1 MSWINKIL
9 KGDRVI
15 WVVMFIL
22 GIISLIAVYSATS
35 SEAHVRVGAYNEQ
48 VLIKHATTL
57 LAGFFM
63 MFAASRINY
72 RRYSRAIELIL
83 LLVFILLIFTYFFGS
98 RINGASRSIM
108 GFQTS
113 ELAKIVL
120 ITYLAKYIV
129 VWNQKDYTFKDLI
142 VPVFLPI
149 LLIVAPIFPE
159 NLSTAAMLFV
169 VCLVMLFIGQIKFK
183 YIMALIGIVVLGM
196 GLYILTDDIVATR
209 RQHKYEKVVRLAEEH
224 PEDIKLQEKAARK
237 PRVSR
242 VKTWIGRIEAVKEEK
257 AAKKALDERGE
268 KVPLKIDDRNAQKT
282 YAKIAVARGGLFG
295 KGSGKSTQRNFLPQ
309 PFSDCIYAII
319 IEEYGLVGGAFV
331 MLLYII
337 LLTRSIRIM
346 RKRPLTFGAMLS
358 FGIAFILIMQAMI
371 NMGVSTGL
379 LPVTGQQLPFISKG
393 GSSMLMTGFAV
404 GMILSVTRSLE
415 SEELGVRNEE
425 SPRRGNNPIAQGNAL
440 GNEETEQ
447 IITES

>member
-15 WVVMFIL
+15 WVVMLIL
-22 GIISLIAVYSATS
+22 GIISLLAVYSATS
-35 SEAHVRVGAYNEQ
+35 SEAHVRIGAYNEK
-48 VLIKHATTL
+48 VLLKHAATL
-57 LAGFFM
+57 MAGFVM
-63 MFAASRINY
+63 MFIASRINY
-72 RRYSRAIELIL
+72 RHYSRAIELVL
-83 LLVFILLIFTYFFGS
+83 LFCFILLIFTYFFGS

-120 ITYLAKYIV
+120 IAYLAKYIV
-129 VWNQKDYTFKDLI
+129 VWNNRDYTFKNLI
-142 VPVFLPI
+142 VPIFLPI
-149 LLIVAPIFPE
+149 VLIVGPIFPE

-169 VCLVMLFIGQIKFK
+169 VCIVMLYIGQIKFS
-183 YIMALIGIVVLGM
+183 YLIALIGIVVLGM
-196 GLYILTDDIVATR
+196 GLYILTDDMVANIKQNR
-209 RQHKYEKVVRLAEEH
+209 YEKVVAAAELH
-224 PEDIKLQEKAARK
+224 PEDAKLQEKAKKK
-237 PRVSR
+237 PRISR
-242 VKTWIGRIEAVKEEK
+242 VKTWQGRIEAAKEEREAK
-257 AAKKALDERGE
+257 IAAGIDPEHS
-268 KVPLKIDDRNAQKT
+268 PLQIDDRNAQKM

-319 IEEYGLVGGAFV
+319 IEEYGLVGGIFV

-337 LLTRSIRIM
+337 LLTRSVRIM
-346 RKRPLTFGAMLS
+346 KKRPLTFGALMA

-379 LPVTGQQLPFISKG
+379 MPVTGQQLPFVSRG

-415 SEELGVRNEE
+415 ETPIVEQKTETEEVIENEE
-425 SPRRGNNPIAQGNAL
+425 MEVAH
-440 GNEETEQ
+440 EE
-447 IITES
+447 

>member
-15 WVVMFIL
+15 WVVMLIL
-22 GIISLIAVYSATS
+22 GIISLLAVYSATS
-35 SEAHVRVGAYNEQ
+35 SEAHVRVGAYNEK
-48 VLIKHATTL
+48 VLLKHAATL
-57 LAGFFM
+57 IAGFVM
-63 MFAASRINY
+63 MFIASRIDY
-72 RRYSRAIELIL
+72 RHYSRAIELVLLFCFVL
-83 LLVFILLIFTYFFGS
+83 LLFTYFFGS

-120 ITYLAKYIV
+120 IAYLAKYIV
-129 VWNQKDYTFKDLI
+129 VWNTRDYKFKDLI
-142 VPVFLPI
+142 VPIFLPI
-149 LLIVAPIFPE
+149 ILIVAPIFPE

-169 VCLVMLFIGQIKFK
+169 VCIVLLFIGQIKFG

-196 GLYILTDDIVATR
+196 GLYILTDDMVANI
-209 RQHKYEKVVRLAEEH
+209 RQNRYEKVVAAAEQH
-224 PEDIKLQEKAARK
+224 PEDLRLQEKAKRK

-242 VKTWIGRIEAVKEEK
+242 VKTWQGRIEAARLEKEAK
-257 AAKKALDERGE
+257 IAAGLDPENS
-268 KVPLKIDDRNAQKT
+268 PLQIDDRNAQKM

-319 IEEYGLVGGAFV
+319 IEEYGLVGGIFV

-337 LLTRSIRIM
+337 LLTRSVRIM
-346 RKRPLTFGAMLS
+346 KKRPLTFGALMA

-379 LPVTGQQLPFISKG
+379 MPVTGQQLPFVSKG

-415 SEELGVRNEE
+415 TEDRS
-425 SPRRGNNPIAQGNAL
+425 Q
-440 GNEETEQ
+440 ETEENDLPDSN
-447 IITES
+447 IESEVTNE

>member
-35 SEAHVRVGAYNEQ
+35 SEAHERIGAYNEQ
-48 VLIKHATTL
+48 VLIKHAATL
-57 LAGFFM
+57 LAGFAM
-63 MFAASRINY
+63 MFFASRINY

-83 LLVFILLIFTYFFGS
+83 LLCFILLIFTYFFGS

-129 VWNQKDYTFKDLI
+129 VWNTKDYHFKDLI
-142 VPVFLPI
+142 LPI
-149 LLIVAPIFPE
+149 FVPIVLIVAPIFPE

-209 RQHKYEKVVRLAEEH
+209 RQHRYEKAVRLAEEH
-224 PEDIKLQEKAARK
+224 PEDIKLQERAAKK

-242 VKTWIGRIEAVKEEK
+242 VKTWEGRIEAMKQEKE
-257 AAKKALDERGE
+257 AKKALNAKGE
-268 KVPLKIDDRNAQKT
+268 KMPLQIDDRNAQKT

-319 IEEYGLVGGAFV
+319 IEEYGLVGGGFV

-346 RKRPLTFGAMLS
+346 KKRPLSFGAMLS

-415 SEELGVRNEE
+415 ETENGGRRTESEELEVGSEALNNE
-425 SPRRGNNPIAQGNAL
+425 L
-440 GNEETEQ
+440 LETT
-447 IITES
+447 TE

>member
-15 WVVMFIL
+15 WVVMFLL

-35 SEAHVRVGAYNEQ
+35 SEAHVKIGAYNEK
-48 VLIKHATTL
+48 VLLKHAATL
-57 LAGFFM
+57 LAGFIM
-63 MFAASRINY
+63 MFLASRIDY
-72 RRYSRAIELIL
+72 RHYSRAIELVL
-83 LLVFILLIFTYFFGS
+83 LFCFVLLMFTYFFGS

-129 VWNQKDYTFKDLI
+129 VWNGKDYKFKDLI
-142 VPVFLPI
+142 VPIFLPI
-149 LLIVAPIFPE
+149 ILIVAPIFPE

-169 VCLVMLFIGQIKFK
+169 VCIVMLFIGQIKFGH
-183 YIMALIGIVVLGM
+183 IMALIGIVVLGM
-196 GLYILTDDIVATR
+196 GLYILTDSTVANI
-209 RQHKYEKVVRLAEEH
+209 RQNRYEKVLAAAEKH
-224 PEDIKLQEKAARK
+224 PDDQKLQERAAKK

-242 VKTWIGRIEAVKEEK
+242 VKTWQGRIEAAKLEKE
-257 AAKKALDERGE
+257 AKKAADTATM
-268 KVPLKIDDRNAQKT
+268 KMPLQIDDRNAQKT

-319 IEEYGLVGGAFV
+319 IEEYGLVGGGFV

-337 LLTRSIRIM
+337 LLTRACRIM
-346 RKRPLTFGAMLS
+346 KKRPLSFGALMA
-358 FGIAFILIMQAMI
+358 FGIAFITIMQAMI

-379 LPVTGQQLPFISKG
+379 MPVTGQQLPFISKG
-393 GSSMLMTGFAV
+393 GSSMLMTGFAI
-404 GMILSVTRSLE
+404 GMILSVTRNIEKTE
-415 SEELGVRNEE
+415 SEELKTERETTEE
-425 SPRRGNNPIAQGNAL
+425 L
-440 GNEETEQ
+440 TTEQ
-447 IITES
+447 LTTES

>member
-22 GIISLIAVYSATS
+22 GVISLLAVYSATS
-35 SEAHVRVGAYNEQ
+35 SEAHVRVGIYNDK
-48 VLIKHATTL
+48 VLLKHAATL
-57 LAGFFM
+57 IGGFVM
-63 MFAASRINY
+63 MFLASRVNY
-72 RRYSRAIELIL
+72 RRYSRAIELVL
-83 LLVFILLIFTYFFGS
+83 MLCCVLLIFTYFFGS

-120 ITYLAKYIV
+120 IAYLAKYIV
-129 VWNQKDYTFKDLI
+129 VWNEKDYTFKDLI
-142 VPVFLPI
+142 IPLFLPI
-149 LLIVAPIFPE
+149 ILIVAPIFPE
-159 NLSTAAMLFV
+159 NLSTAAMLFL
-169 VCLVMLFIGQIKFK
+169 VCIVMMYIGQIKFIH
-183 YIMALIGIVVLGM
+183 IMALIGIMVLGM
-196 GLYILTDDIVATR
+196 GLYILTDDIVANR
-209 RQHKYEKVVRLAEEH
+209 AQRCYERTVQLAQEH
-224 PEDIKLQEKAARK
+224 PEDVKLQEKAMRK

-242 VKTWIGRIEAVKEEK
+242 VKTWKGRIEAVKLEKEASMASGADGEK
-257 AAKKALDERGE
+257 A
-268 KVPLKIDDRNAQKT
+268 PLQIDDRNAQKT

-319 IEEYGLVGGAFV
+319 IEEYGLVGGIFV

-337 LLTRSIRIM
+337 LFTRTIRIM
-346 RKRPLTFGAMLS
+346 KKRPLTFGALMS

-379 LPVTGQQLPFISKG
+379 LPVTGQQLPFVSKG

-404 GMILSVTRSLE
+404 GMILSVTRSVE
-415 SEELGVRNEE
+415 DTE
-425 SPRRGNNPIAQGNAL
+425 IAQRNTEMET
-440 GNEETEQ
+440 NQTEEEASD
-447 IITES
+447 E

>member
-9 KGDRVI
+9 KGDRII

-22 GIISLIAVYSATS
+22 GVISLLAVYSATS
-35 SEAHVRVGAYNEQ
+35 SEAHVRVGIYNDR
-48 VLIKHATTL
+48 VLLKHAATL
-57 LAGFFM
+57 IGGFLM
-63 MFAASRINY
+63 MFLASRIDY
-72 RRYSRAIELIL
+72 RHYSRAIELVL
-83 LLVFILLIFTYFFGS
+83 LLCFVLLVFTYFFGS

-113 ELAKIVL
+113 ELGKIVL
-120 ITYLAKYIV
+120 IAYLAKYIV
-129 VWNQKDYTFKDLI
+129 IWNEKDYNFKDLI
-142 VPVFLPI
+142 LPLFLPI
-149 LLIVAPIFPE
+149 ILIVAPIFPE

-169 VCLVMLFIGQIKFK
+169 ACLAMMFIGQIKFG
-183 YIMALIGIVVLGM
+183 YIMALIGIMILGM
-196 GLYILTDDIVATR
+196 GLYILTDDIVANHAQKR
-209 RQHKYEKVVRLAEEH
+209 YEKIVQLAQEN
-224 PEDIKLQEKAARK
+224 PNDRKLQEKAMRK

-242 VKTWIGRIEAVKEEK
+242 VKTWQNRIEAVKLEK
-257 AAKKALDERGE
+257 EAAKLATDEGL
-268 KVPLKIDDRNAQKT
+268 PLQIDDRNAQKT

-319 IEEYGLVGGAFV
+319 IEEYGLVGGIFV

-337 LLTRSIRIM
+337 LFTRAIRIM
-346 RKRPLTFGAMLS
+346 KKRPLSFGALMS

-379 LPVTGQQLPFISKG
+379 LPITGQQLPFVSKG

-404 GMILSVTRSLE
+404 GMILSVTRSLDE
-415 SEELGVRNEE
+415 KTEDGRQETEEEL
-425 SPRRGNNPIAQGNAL
+425 I
-440 GNEETEQ
+440 TEQ
-447 IITES
+447 LPIEQLNN

>member
-15 WVVMFIL
+15 WVVMLIL
-22 GIISLIAVYSATS
+22 GIISLLAVYSATS
-35 SEAHVRVGAYNEQ
+35 SEAHVRIGAYNEK
-48 VLIKHATTL
+48 VLLKHAATL
-57 LAGFFM
+57 MAGFVM
-63 MFAASRINY
+63 MFIASRINY
-72 RRYSRAIELIL
+72 RHYSRAIELVL
-83 LLVFILLIFTYFFGS
+83 MFCFILLIFTYFFGS

-120 ITYLAKYIV
+120 IAYLAKYIV
-129 VWNQKDYTFKDLI
+129 VWNNRDYTFKNLI
-142 VPVFLPI
+142 VPIFLPI
-149 LLIVAPIFPE
+149 VLIVGPIFPE

-169 VCLVMLFIGQIKFK
+169 VCIVMLYIGQIKFS
-183 YIMALIGIVVLGM
+183 YLMTLIGIVVLGM
-196 GLYILTDDIVATR
+196 GLYILTDDMVANIKQNR
-209 RQHKYEKVVRLAEEH
+209 YEKVVAAAELH
-224 PEDIKLQEKAARK
+224 PEDAKLQEKAKKK
-237 PRVSR
+237 PRISR
-242 VKTWIGRIEAVKEEK
+242 VKTWQGRIEAAKEEREAK
-257 AAKKALDERGE
+257 IAAGIDPEHS
-268 KVPLKIDDRNAQKT
+268 PLQIDDRNAQKM

-319 IEEYGLVGGAFV
+319 IEEYGLVGGIFV

-337 LLTRSIRIM
+337 LLTRSVRIM
-346 RKRPLTFGAMLS
+346 KKRPLTFGALMA

-379 LPVTGQQLPFISKG
+379 MPVTGQQLPFVSRG

-415 SEELGVRNEE
+415 ETPIVEQKTETEEEIENEE
-425 SPRRGNNPIAQGNAL
+425 MEVAH
-440 GNEETEQ
+440 EE
-447 IITES
+447 

>member
-1 MSWINKIL
+1 MGWINKIL

-22 GIISLIAVYSATS
+22 GVISLLAVYSATS
-35 SEAHVRVGAYNEQ
+35 SEAHVRSGIYNDK
-48 VLIKHATTL
+48 VLLKHAATL
-57 LAGFFM
+57 IAGFVM
-63 MFAASRINY
+63 MFLASRIDY
-72 RRYSRAIELIL
+72 RRYSRAIEIVLML
-83 LLVFILLIFTYFFGS
+83 CCVLLVFTYFFGS

-120 ITYLAKYIV
+120 IAYLAKYIV
-129 VWNQKDYTFKDLI
+129 VWNEKKYTFKDLI
-142 VPVFLPI
+142 IPLFLPI
-149 LLIVAPIFPE
+149 LLIVGPIFPE

-169 VCLVMLFIGQIKFK
+169 VCIVMMYIGQIKFG
-183 YIMALIGIVVLGM
+183 YLMMLIGIMVLGM
-196 GLYILTDDIVATR
+196 GVYILTDDIFANRNQR
-209 RQHKYEKVVRLAEEH
+209 RYERIVQLAQEH
-224 PEDIKLQEKAARK
+224 PEDLKLQEKSMRK

-242 VKTWIGRIEAVKEEK
+242 VKTWQGRIEAVKLEKEAAKANGGEK
-257 AAKKALDERGE
+257 A
-268 KVPLKIDDRNAQKT
+268 PLQIDDRNAQKM

-319 IEEYGLVGGAFV
+319 IEEYGLVGGIFV

-337 LLTRSIRIM
+337 LFTRSIRIM
-346 RKRPLTFGAMLS
+346 KKRPLTFGALMA
-358 FGIAFILIMQAMI
+358 FGIGFILIMQAMI

-379 LPVTGQQLPFISKG
+379 MPVTGQQLPFVSKG

-404 GMILSVTRSLE
+404 GMILSVTRSVDSE
-415 SEELGVRNEE
+415 EVRVRSEELEVKSEE
-425 SPRRGNNPIAQGNAL
+425 LQ
-440 GNEETEQ
+440 TEQ
-447 IITES
+447 LNNE

>member
-15 WVVMFIL
+15 WVVMLIL
-22 GIISLIAVYSATS
+22 GIISLLAVYSATS
-35 SEAHVRVGAYNEQ
+35 SEAHVRIGAYNEK
-48 VLIKHATTL
+48 VLLKHAATL
-57 LAGFFM
+57 IAGFVM
-63 MFAASRINY
+63 MFLASRINY
-72 RRYSRAIELIL
+72 RHFSRAIELVL
-83 LLVFILLIFTYFFGS
+83 LFCFVLLMFTYFFGS

-129 VWNQKDYTFKDLI
+129 VWTGREYTFKDLI
-142 VPVFLPI
+142 VPIFLPI
-149 LLIVAPIFPE
+149 VLIVAPIFPE

-169 VCLVMLFIGQIKFK
+169 VCIVMLYIGQIKFG

-196 GLYILTDDIVATR
+196 GLYILTDDMVANV
-209 RQHKYEKVVRLAEEH
+209 RQNRYERVVAAAEQH
-224 PEDIKLQEKAARK
+224 PDDLKLQEKAKRK

-242 VKTWIGRIEAVKEEK
+242 VKTWQGRIEAAKMEKEAK
-257 AAKKALDERGE
+257 IAAGIDPENS
-268 KVPLKIDDRNAQKT
+268 PLQIDDHNAQKM

-337 LLTRSIRIM
+337 LLTRSVRIM
-346 RKRPLTFGAMLS
+346 KKRPLTFGGLMA

-379 LPVTGQQLPFISKG
+379 MPITGQQLPFISKG

-404 GMILSVTRSLE
+404 GMILSVTRSMDDTESGELKAENENLETE
-415 SEELGVRNEE
+415 SEDLEIKEEMEVTNEE
-425 SPRRGNNPIAQGNAL
+425 
-440 GNEETEQ
+440 
-447 IITES
+447 

>member
-22 GIISLIAVYSATS
+22 GVISLLAVYSATS
-35 SEAHVRVGAYNEQ
+35 SEAHVRFGVYNDK
-48 VLIKHATTL
+48 VLLKHAATL
-57 LAGFFM
+57 LAGFVM
-63 MFAASRINY
+63 MFLASRLDY
-72 RRYSRAIELIL
+72 RHYSRAIEIVL
-83 LLVFILLIFTYFFGS
+83 LLCCVLLVFTYFFGS

-120 ITYLAKYIV
+120 IAYLAKYIV
-129 VWNQKDYTFKDLI
+129 VWNQKDYKFKDLI
-142 VPVFLPI
+142 VPLFVPI
-149 LLIVAPIFPE
+149 ILIVAPIFPE

-169 VCLVMLFIGQIKFK
+169 VCIVMMFVGQIKFG
-183 YIMALIGIVVLGM
+183 YLMALIGIMVLGM
-196 GLYILTDDIVATR
+196 GLYILTDDIVANRAQR
-209 RQHKYEKVVRLAEEH
+209 RYEKVVQLAQEH
-224 PEDIKLQEKAARK
+224 PEDVRLQERAMRK

-242 VKTWIGRIEAVKEEK
+242 VNTWKGRIEAMKAEKEQNPNGEK
-257 AAKKALDERGE
+257 A
-268 KVPLKIDDRNAQKT
+268 PLQIDDRNAQKT

-319 IEEYGLVGGAFV
+319 IEEYGLVGGLFV

-337 LLTRSIRIM
+337 LFTRAIRIM
-346 RKRPLTFGAMLS
+346 KKRPLSFGALMS
-358 FGIAFILIMQAMI
+358 FGIALILIMQAMI

-379 LPVTGQQLPFISKG
+379 LPVTGQQLPFVSKG

-404 GMILSVTRSLE
+404 GIILSVTKTIDIE
-415 SEELGVRNEE
+415 KPE
-425 SPRRGNNPIAQGNAL
+425 I
-440 GNEETEQ
+440 ETEEP
-447 IITES
+447 TETIEATETTENE

>member
-1 MSWINKIL
+1 MGWINKIL

-15 WVVMFIL
+15 WVVMLIL
-22 GIISLIAVYSATS
+22 GIISLLAVYSATS
-35 SEAHVRVGAYNEQ
+35 SEAHVRFGAYNEK
-48 VLIKHATTL
+48 VLLKHAATL
-57 LAGFFM
+57 MAGFVM
-63 MFAASRINY
+63 MFIASRINY
-72 RRYSRAIELIL
+72 RHYSRAIELAL
-83 LLVFILLIFTYFFGS
+83 LFCFILLIFTYFFGS

-120 ITYLAKYIV
+120 IAYLAKYIV
-129 VWNQKDYTFKDLI
+129 VWNNRDYTFKKLI
-142 VPVFLPI
+142 VPIFLPI
-149 LLIVAPIFPE
+149 ILIVAPIFPE

-169 VCLVMLFIGQIKFK
+169 VCIVMLYIGQIKFS
-183 YIMALIGIVVLGM
+183 YIMALIGIVVVGM
-196 GLYILTDDIVATR
+196 GLYILTDDMVANI
-209 RQHKYEKVVRLAEEH
+209 RQNRYEKVVAAAEMH
-224 PEDIKLQEKAARK
+224 PEDTKLQEKARKK
-237 PRVSR
+237 PRISR
-242 VKTWIGRIEAVKEEK
+242 VKTWQGRIDAAKEEREAK
-257 AAKKALDERGE
+257 IAAGIDPEHS
-268 KVPLKIDDRNAQKT
+268 PLQIDDRNAQKM

-319 IEEYGLVGGAFV
+319 IEEYGLVGGVFV

-337 LLTRSIRIM
+337 LLTRSVRIM
-346 RKRPLTFGAMLS
+346 KKKPLSFGALMA

-379 LPVTGQQLPFISKG
+379 MPVTGQQLPFVSRG

-415 SEELGVRNEE
+415 
-425 SPRRGNNPIAQGNAL
+425 
-440 GNEETEQ
+440 ETESVKQ
-447 IITES
+447 ETETEEVIETEEMEVAHEE

>member
-1 MSWINKIL
+1 M

-15 WVVMFIL
+15 WVVMLIL
-22 GIISLIAVYSATS
+22 GIISLLAVYSATS
-35 SEAHVRVGAYNEQ
+35 SEAHVRVGAYNEK
-48 VLIKHATTL
+48 VLLKHAATL
-57 LAGFFM
+57 IAGFVM
-63 MFAASRINY
+63 MFIASRIDY
-72 RRYSRAIELIL
+72 RHYSRAIELVLLFCFVL
-83 LLVFILLIFTYFFGS
+83 LLFTYFFGS

-120 ITYLAKYIV
+120 IAYLAKYIV
-129 VWNQKDYTFKDLI
+129 VWNTRDYKFKDLI
-142 VPVFLPI
+142 VPIFLPI
-149 LLIVAPIFPE
+149 ILIVAPIFPE

-169 VCLVMLFIGQIKFK
+169 VCIVLLFIGQIKFG

-196 GLYILTDDIVATR
+196 GLYILTDDMVANI
-209 RQHKYEKVVRLAEEH
+209 RQNRYEKVVAAAEQH
-224 PEDIKLQEKAARK
+224 PEDLRLQEKAKRK

-242 VKTWIGRIEAVKEEK
+242 VKTWQGRIEAARLEKEAK
-257 AAKKALDERGE
+257 IAAGLDPENS
-268 KVPLKIDDRNAQKT
+268 PLQIDDRNAQKM

-319 IEEYGLVGGAFV
+319 IEEYGLVGGIFV

-337 LLTRSIRIM
+337 LLTRSVRIM
-346 RKRPLTFGAMLS
+346 KKRPLTFGALMA

-379 LPVTGQQLPFISKG
+379 MPVTGQQLPFVSKG

-415 SEELGVRNEE
+415 TEDRS
-425 SPRRGNNPIAQGNAL
+425 Q
-440 GNEETEQ
+440 ETEENDLPDSN
-447 IITES
+447 IESEVTNE

>member
-15 WVVMFIL
+15 WVVMLIL
-22 GIISLIAVYSATS
+22 GIISLLAVYSATS
-35 SEAHVRVGAYNEQ
+35 SEAHVRIGAYNEK
-48 VLIKHATTL
+48 VLLKHAATL
-57 LAGFFM
+57 MAGFVM
-63 MFAASRINY
+63 MFIASRINY
-72 RRYSRAIELIL
+72 RHYSRAIELVL
-83 LLVFILLIFTYFFGS
+83 MFCFILLIFTYFFGS

-120 ITYLAKYIV
+120 IAYLAKYIV
-129 VWNQKDYTFKDLI
+129 VWNNRDYTFKNLI
-142 VPVFLPI
+142 VPIFLPI
-149 LLIVAPIFPE
+149 VLIVGPIFPE

-169 VCLVMLFIGQIKFK
+169 VCIVMLYIGQIKFS
-183 YIMALIGIVVLGM
+183 YLMALIGIVVLGM
-196 GLYILTDDIVATR
+196 GLYILTDDMVANIKQNR
-209 RQHKYEKVVRLAEEH
+209 YEKVVAAAELH
-224 PEDIKLQEKAARK
+224 PEDAKLQEKAKKK
-237 PRVSR
+237 PRISR
-242 VKTWIGRIEAVKEEK
+242 VKTWQGRIEAAKEEREAK
-257 AAKKALDERGE
+257 IAAGIDPEHS
-268 KVPLKIDDRNAQKT
+268 PLQIDDRNAQKM

-319 IEEYGLVGGAFV
+319 IEEYGLVGGIFV

-337 LLTRSIRIM
+337 LLTRSVRIM
-346 RKRPLTFGAMLS
+346 KKRPLTFGALMA

-371 NMGVSTGL
+371 NLGVSTGL
-379 LPVTGQQLPFISKG
+379 MPVTGQQLPFVSRG

-415 SEELGVRNEE
+415 ETPIVEQKTETEEVIENEE
-425 SPRRGNNPIAQGNAL
+425 MEVAH
-440 GNEETEQ
+440 EE
-447 IITES
+447 

>member
-1 MSWINKIL
+1 M

-22 GIISLIAVYSATS
+22 GVISLLAVYSATS
-35 SEAHVRVGAYNEQ
+35 SEAHVRVGIYNDR
-48 VLIKHATTL
+48 VLLKHAATL
-57 LAGFFM
+57 IGGFLM
-63 MFAASRINY
+63 MFVASRIDY
-72 RRYSRAIELIL
+72 RHYSRAIELML
-83 LLVFILLIFTYFFGS
+83 LLCCVLLIFTYFFGS

-113 ELAKIVL
+113 ELGKIVL

-129 VWNQKDYTFKDLI
+129 VWNEKDYTFKDLI
-142 VPVFLPI
+142 LPLFLPI
-149 LLIVAPIFPE
+149 ILIVAPIFPE

-169 VCLVMLFIGQIKFK
+169 ACIVMMFIGQIKFG
-183 YIMALIGIVVLGM
+183 YIMALIGIMVLGM
-196 GLYILTDDIVATR
+196 GLYILTDDIVANHA
-209 RQHKYEKVVRLAEEH
+209 QKKHEKIMQLAKEH
-224 PEDIKLQEKAARK
+224 PEDRKLQERAMRQ

-242 VKTWIGRIEAVKEEK
+242 VKTWENRIEAMKLEKE
-257 AAKKALDERGE
+257 AANAGTGE
-268 KVPLKIDDRNAQKT
+268 KMPLQIDDRNAQKT

-319 IEEYGLVGGAFV
+319 IEEYGLVGGIFV

-337 LLTRSIRIM
+337 LFTRAIRIM
-346 RKRPLTFGAMLS
+346 KKRPLTFGALMS

-379 LPVTGQQLPFISKG
+379 LPITGQQLPFVSKG

-404 GMILSVTRSLE
+404 GMILSVTRSME
-415 SEELGVRNEE
+415 EKTEGRSREAETGSQETEDRSQETGEEFIKEELPIEQQ
-425 SPRRGNNPIAQGNAL
+425 NN
-440 GNEETEQ
+440 
-447 IITES
+447 

>member
-15 WVVMFIL
+15 WVVMFLL
-22 GIISLIAVYSATS
+22 GIVSLLAVYSATS
-35 SEAHVRVGAYNEQ
+35 SEAHVRFGVYNDK
-48 VLIKHATTL
+48 VLLKHAATL
-57 LAGFFM
+57 LAGFVM
-63 MFAASRINY
+63 MFLASRLDY
-72 RRYSRAIELIL
+72 RHYSRAIELVL
-83 LLVFILLIFTYFFGS
+83 LLCFVLLIFTYFFGS

-120 ITYLAKYIV
+120 IAYLAKYIV
-129 VWNQKDYTFKDLI
+129 VWNVKDYTFKDLI
-142 VPVFLPI
+142 VPIFLPI

-159 NLSTAAMLFV
+159 NLSTAAMLFM
-169 VCLVMLFIGQIKFK
+169 VCIVMLYIGQIKIK
-183 YIMALIGIVVLGM
+183 YILALIGIVVLGM
-196 GLYILTDDIVATR
+196 GLYILTDDIVANR
-209 RQHKYEKVVRLAEEH
+209 AQKRHEKVVALAQQH
-224 PEDIKLQEKAARK
+224 PEDVKLQEKAMRR

-242 VKTWIGRIEAVKEEK
+242 VKTWKGRIEAVKLERE
-257 AAKKALDERGE
+257 AAKADTSGMKA
-268 KVPLKIDDRNAQKT
+268 PLQIDDRNAQKT

-319 IEEYGLVGGAFV
+319 IEEYGLVGGIFV
-331 MLLYII
+331 MFLYII
-337 LLTRSIRIM
+337 LFTRAVRIM
-346 RKRPLTFGAMLS
+346 KKRPLSFGALMA

-379 LPVTGQQLPFISKG
+379 LPVTGQQLPFVSKG

-404 GMILSVTRSLE
+404 GMILSVTRGVE
-415 SEELGVRNEE
+415 SGEVTMEQPEKENE
-425 SPRRGNNPIAQGNAL
+425 
-440 GNEETEQ
+440 NE
-447 IITES
+447 

>member
-22 GIISLIAVYSATS
+22 GVISLIAVYSATS
-35 SEAHVRVGAYNEQ
+35 SEAHARVGAYNEQ
-48 VLIKHATTL
+48 VLIKHAATL
-57 LAGFFM
+57 AIGFIM

-83 LLVFILLIFTYFFGS
+83 LLVSILLVFTYFFGS

-149 LLIVAPIFPE
+149 LIIVAPIFPE
-159 NLSTAAMLFV
+159 NLSTAAMLFL
-169 VCLVMLFIGQIKFK
+169 VCIVML
-183 YIMALIGIVVLGM
+183 YILALIGIVVLGM

-209 RQHKYEKVVRLAEEH
+209 RQHKYEKVVRMAEEH
-224 PEDIKLQEKAARK
+224 PEDIKLQERAAKK
-237 PRVSR
+237 PRISR
-242 VKTWIGRIEAVKEEK
+242 VETWKGRIQAMQEERE
-257 AAKKALDERGE
+257 AKKALDAKGE
-268 KVPLKIDDRNAQKT
+268 KLPLKIDDRNAQKT

-346 RKRPLTFGAMLS
+346 RKRPLTFGALMS

-379 LPVTGQQLPFISKG
+379 FPVTGQQLPFISKG
-393 GSSMLMTGFAV
+393 GSSMFMTGFAV

-415 SEELGVRNEE
+415 NEESEVKSEELNNE
-425 SPRRGNNPIAQGNAL
+425 QL
-440 GNEETEQ
+440 ETEQ
-447 IITES
+447 LNN